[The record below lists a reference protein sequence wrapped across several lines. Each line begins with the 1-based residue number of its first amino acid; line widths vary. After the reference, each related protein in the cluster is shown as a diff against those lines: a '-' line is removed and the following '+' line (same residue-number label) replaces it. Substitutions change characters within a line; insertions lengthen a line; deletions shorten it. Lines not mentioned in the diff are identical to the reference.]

1 MSLHLFALVSIG
13 PDMEDIEMEVDTP
26 PASLSQSAGSRKHA
40 ITAFVSP
47 THAGTDAYSI
57 DGLRA

>member
-1 MSLHLFALVSIG
+1 
-13 PDMEDIEMEVDTP
+13 MEDIEMEVDTP